1 MFALGLA
8 GTGGLLGPMV
18 EEEARFGVE
27 LGLALGVEL
36 GLALGVEL
44 GLALRVVAPGLD
56 ATLGLAVTGGLE
68 GPMAEDDEGRETE
81 VGVESRAALEAD
93 IGVVSNKDRSS
104 IDFPSKT
111 T

>member
-1 MFALGLA
+1 MFELGLA
-8 GTGGLLGPMV
+8 ETGGLFGAPV

-27 LGLALGVEL
+27 LGLALGV
-36 GLALGVEL
+36 
-44 GLALRVVAPGLD
+44 VAPGLD
-56 ATLGLAVTGGLE
+56 ATMGLAATRGLVS
-68 GPMAEDDEGRETE
+68 PMAEDDKGIEAE

-93 IGVVSNKDRSS
+93 VGVVSNTDRSS